1 MATIPKPREDFTI
14 FDVICDYT
22 FNKIDLRKTS
32 GTY

>member
-1 MATIPKPREDFTI
+1 MMTSQKPREDFTN

-22 FNKIDLRKTS
+22 LNKVNFVKTS

>member
-1 MATIPKPREDFTI
+1 MTAIPKPREDFTI

-22 FNKIDLRKTS
+22 LNKINFMKTS